1 MRTQIIASF
10 IVAAIILTSCH
21 CEKSLENYTFA
32 DSSFQKMM
40 PYSGIDTLYF
50 LHNNNHSDT
59 FLGQGMVKIDD
70 DVRPANY
77 PGCGKEIYTEK
88 VSCIYK
94 NLNHSGMDIT
104 FSMYYRYYQ
113 DATTPDQYFS
123 IQYNNAI
130 RDGLQSGILSKMKYD
145 LDSITVNGNIY
156 ACMLLSSDLYYSTK
170 YGIIKW
176 ILFNSSLQR
185 ID

>member
-70 DVRPANY
+70 DVRPAILERLHRPKRGDRSDRAGRGGLGGRTGWQHHEPVVAFDHVGEQAPIAGLEDVQRQRGAGEQHHRQREQGQPSHAVRY
-77 PGCGKEIYTEK
+77 EGKRPTCMGRPPV
-88 VSCIYK
+88 VSV
-94 NLNHSGMDIT
+94 
-104 FSMYYRYYQ
+104 
-113 DATTPDQYFS
+113 A
-123 IQYNNAI
+123 
-130 RDGLQSGILSKMKYD
+130 
-145 LDSITVNGNIY
+145 
-156 ACMLLSSDLYYSTK
+156 
-170 YGIIKW
+170 
-176 ILFNSSLQR
+176 
-185 ID
+185 